1 MVYILF
7 CLTSR
12 LKSMFMKFIH
22 IVACC
27 GSLCIFIAEYY
38 SLIWIYTV
46 IYLSILIMGT
56 WIDST
61 LRLLWMK
68 LLSLSCTC
76 FCYTYKWL
84 LSMYIG
90 VELLGHR
97 LYLCDG
103 NSNFLPNEAR
113 PQLLLLGQHQ
123 EENRCFEAVWNCDLL
138 SCFSILEFSNSVDL
152 SLSCYLLSS
161 DHKIC
166 FYTWINLFLI
176 SSFGNIFHLPGI
188 CYI

>member
-1 MVYILF
+1 MHFHCWILF
-7 CLTSR
+7 SYMNTHCNL
-12 LKSMFMKFIH
+12 FIQ
-22 IVACC
+22 IM
-27 GSLCIFIAEYY
+27 G
-38 SLIWIYTV
+38 IWIE
-46 IYLSILIMGT
+46 
-56 WIDST
+56 ST
-61 LRLLWMK
+61 LWLLWMK

-103 NSNFLPNEAR
+103 NSNFSAKWSKVPTAAPGSTPRREY
-113 PQLLLLGQHQ
+113 
-123 EENRCFEAVWNCDLL
+123 CFEAVWYCDLL
-138 SCFSILEFSNSVDL
+138 SCFSVLEFSNFVDL
-152 SLSCYLLSS
+152 LMLSCYLLSS

-188 CYI
+188 CYV